1 MLSFFVSHTKKHKK
15 HKNHK
20 DALIKNHNNHL
31 RERLRDLED
40 RSSRDNL
47 RIDGIAEIYKETWE
61 QTEEILQ
68 NLFEE
73 KLQLET
79 IPVERAHRV
88 GKKEM
93 NNKRTIVVKLASFK
107 DKLKIISEARKLKG
121 TNISINED
129 YSKETLEIRKEKWKE
144 VKELRK
150 NGMYAI
156 LVYDKVVTKRK
167 YRKR

>member
-68 NLFEE
+68 N
-73 KLQLET
+73 
-79 IPVERAHRV
+79 
-88 GKKEM
+88 
-93 NNKRTIVVKLASFK
+93 
-107 DKLKIISEARKLKG
+107 
-121 TNISINED
+121 
-129 YSKETLEIRKEKWKE
+129 
-144 VKELRK
+144 
-150 NGMYAI
+150 
-156 LVYDKVVTKRK
+156 
-167 YRKR
+167 